1 MSETIHA
8 LWNTR
13 FLTQIIE
20 SMADGVFT
28 LDTQGRITSWN
39 PAMER
44 ISGYPAAEALGKT
57 CRILNCSRCF
67 GRDCPVDQNA
77 CGLLSEGRADRDCR

>member
-1 MSETIHA
+1 MTEMIHA
-8 LWNTR
+8 LWNPR

-44 ISGYPAAEALGKT
+44 ISGYRAE
-57 CRILNCSRCF
+57 I
-67 GRDCPVDQNA
+67 
-77 CGLLSEGRADRDCR
+77 GRASCRERG